1 MKIYFTFIKLFSRLH
16 LHEVF
21 MIINCRTGVTFSESV
36 LLLSNNLILLLMSA
50 RFDFSNSFIW
60 FEFYNAPL
68 TKDIKLI
75 CDVSERLF
83 FLTHLNY
90 FTVLISL
97 FSGQTIRSWYIIG
110 RLGGCNSMNM
120 QVSFV
125 SCMFIF
131 MLE

>member
-1 MKIYFTFIKLFSRLH
+1 MFINF
-16 LHEVF
+16 
-21 MIINCRTGVTFSESV
+21 RTGVTFSESV

-83 FLTHLNY
+83 FFNSSKLLHCTNQLVFWADY
-90 FTVLISL
+90 SL
-97 FSGQTIRSWYIIG
+97 MVHHRT
-110 RLGGCNSMNM
+110 LGG
-120 QVSFV
+120 
-125 SCMFIF
+125 
-131 MLE
+131 L

>member
-1 MKIYFTFIKLFSRLH
+1 MKIYFTFMKLFSRLH

-21 MIINCRTGVTFSESV
+21 MFINFRTGVTFSESV